1 MSKQYR
7 KEGELNPFNSART
20 QRYEGEGIA
29 ITLRVGETNLK
40 SDSFEAVLTVEE
52 ALLFASRL
60 INDCRMFCTSDDPNN
75 HQGDTCPVHEQ

>member
-7 KEGELNPFNSART
+7 KEGELNPHNSARSD
-20 QRYEGEGIA
+20 RYKGEGIA
-29 ITLRVGETNLK
+29 IILQVGETSLL

-60 INDCRMFCTSDDPNN
+60 IDDCRMAV
-75 HQGDTCPVHEQ
+75 QQ